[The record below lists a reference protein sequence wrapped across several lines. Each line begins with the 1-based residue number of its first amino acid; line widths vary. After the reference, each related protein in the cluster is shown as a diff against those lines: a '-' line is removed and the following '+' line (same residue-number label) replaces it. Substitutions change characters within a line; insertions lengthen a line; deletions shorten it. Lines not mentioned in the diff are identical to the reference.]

1 VYPNMILNQQNHS
14 IDVPDYWG
22 LSIRHS
28 KDIKSI
34 VDIFYETIKK
44 FYGNNVISPLLNDV
58 QKRCYNVL
66 LLSLETPAL
75 TNIVYGDETIYSVF
89 DKRTST
95 LLYEYYLLQV
105 LTTYIELTDNPQMI
119 HREVPDF
126 EDELFAIGEPI
137 TTEIEFLKGD
147 TNKLKENIANLL
159 ITFLQT
165 MMEDKSIIDVSYD
178 QIMDRVFNLKEK
190 EKDTF
195 TDRLKELT
203 DEERNIDTILKINK
217 LGVWNKGMLK
227 GLKEYDPENYDQE
240 RDIMTKIAEIEKKVT
255 GDLGEDDGNLDI
267 YMYERLEEMQAEEEI
282 DRENYDM
289 SSMNDDYLDGDY
301 YGDEQENNN
310 EYD

>member
-1 VYPNMILNQQNHS
+1 M
-14 IDVPDYWG
+14 
-22 LSIRHS
+22 
-28 KDIKSI
+28 
-34 VDIFYETIKK
+34 
-44 FYGNNVISPLLNDV
+44 
-58 QKRCYNVL
+58 
-66 LLSLETPAL
+66 
-75 TNIVYGDETIYSVF
+75 
-89 DKRTST
+89 
-95 LLYEYYLLQV
+95 
-105 LTTYIELTDNPQMI
+105 TDNPQMI
-119 HREVPDF
+119 YREVPEF
-126 EDELFAIGEPI
+126 EDELFATGEPI

-147 TNKLKENIANLL
+147 TNKLKENVANLL

-165 MMEDKSIIDVSYD
+165 MMKDKSIIDVSYD
-178 QIMDRVFNLKEK
+178 QITDRVFNLKEK

-240 RDIMTKIAEIEKKVT
+240 RDIMTQIAEIEKKVT
-255 GDLGEDDGNLDI
+255 GDLGEDDGNMDI